1 MRVAF
6 YAPMKPPDHPVP
18 SGDRTMAR
26 GLIAALEHADHNVRL
41 ASRFRS
47 FDNGDPAR
55 QQRLEE
61 IGGRLAERLLLR
73 LLRGARPDVWFTY
86 HLYHKAPDWLGPT
99 ISRRL
104 GIPYVLAEASYAPKQ
119 AGGRW
124 DIGHRAA
131 GAAIGQAA
139 LIFQPNPVDAACVL
153 PLLRSQD
160 RMTPLP
166 PFLDT
171 FAFRAAERSVCR
183 VEFAEKLNL
192 DAAEP
197 WLLTV
202 AMMRNDQKLV
212 SYRRLAAALARLMD
226 LPWRL
231 IVSGAGPAE
240 AEVRASLHPLG
251 DRVRFAGM
259 PDPDSLQRLY
269 RSADLYV
276 WPAVKEAW
284 GMTLLEAQSAGVP
297 VVAGNGG
304 GVPAV
309 VADGETG
316 LLAPEGDD
324 TAFAEAAREL
334 LTHPGRRRAMG
345 RAASARMEQRHDISV
360 AARLLDAQLAA
371 IVKTAVA

>member
-1 MRVAF
+1 MRIAF

-26 GLIAALEHADHNVRL
+26 GLIAALEHAGHSVRL

-47 FDNGDPAR
+47 FDNGEPAR
-55 QQRLEE
+55 QERLRNL
-61 IGGRLAERLLLR
+61 GGRLAERLRLR
-73 LLRGARPDVWFTY
+73 LQRGARPDVWFTY

-99 ISRRL
+99 LSKRL

-131 GAAIGQAA
+131 AAAIGRAA

-153 PLLRSQD
+153 PLLRSPD
-160 RMTPLP
+160 RMVPLP

-171 FAFRAAERSVCR
+171 SAFRTTQRDACR
-183 VEFAEKLNL
+183 AEFAQKLRL

-212 SYRRLAAALARLMD
+212 SYRHLAAALEHVAD

-231 IVSGAGPAE
+231 IVSGTGPAE
-240 AEVRASLHPLG
+240 GEVHAALQRLG
-251 DRVRFAGM
+251 GRVRFVGM
-259 PDPDSLQRLY
+259 PDPDSLKRLY
-269 RSADLYV
+269 RSADIYV

-284 GMTLLEAQSAGVP
+284 GMTLLEAQAAGVP

-304 GVPAV
+304 GVPSV
-309 VADGETG
+309 VAHGETG

-324 TAFAEAAREL
+324 AVFSEALRKLLREPDL
-334 LTHPGRRRAMG
+334 RERMG
-345 RAASARMEQRHDISV
+345 SAASVRMVERHDISA
-360 AARLLDAQLAA
+360 AARLLDTQLAA
-371 IVKTAVA
+371 VTKNAAA

>member
-1 MRVAF
+1 MRIAF

-26 GLIAALEHADHNVRL
+26 GLIAALEHAGHEVRL
-41 ASRFRS
+41 ASRFRT

-55 QQRLEE
+55 QERLRTL
-61 IGGRLAERLLLR
+61 GGKLAERLFLR
-73 LLRGARPDVWFTY
+73 LRRGALPDVWFTY

-131 GAAIGQAA
+131 AAAIERAA
-139 LIFQPNPVDAACVL
+139 LIFQPNPVDGACVL
-153 PLLRSQD
+153 SLLRSPD
-160 RMTPLP
+160 SMVPLP

-171 FAFRAAERSVCR
+171 SAFRAAQRDACR
-183 VEFAEKLNL
+183 AEFAEKLNL

-202 AMMRNDQKLV
+202 AMMRNDQKLI
-212 SYRRLAAALARLMD
+212 SYRRLAAALEHVAD

-231 IVSGAGPAE
+231 LVSGTGPAE
-240 AEVRASLHPLG
+240 AEVRAALHPLG
-251 DRVRFAGM
+251 ERVRFAGM
-259 PDPDSLQRLY
+259 PDPDSLKRLY
-269 RSADLYV
+269 RAADLYV

-324 TAFAEAAREL
+324 AAFAEAVRKL
-334 LTHPGRRRAMG
+334 LGEPDLRQRMG
-345 RAASARMEQRHDISV
+345 SAASARMVERHDISV
-360 AARLLDAQLAA
+360 AARLLHAQLTA
-371 IVKTAVA
+371 IANTAVA

>member
-1 MRVAF
+1 M
-6 YAPMKPPDHPVP
+6 P

-26 GLIAALEHADHNVRL
+26 GLIAALEHAGHEVRL
-41 ASRFRS
+41 ASRFRT

-55 QQRLEE
+55 QERLRTL
-61 IGGRLAERLLLR
+61 GGKLAERLFLR
-73 LLRGARPDVWFTY
+73 LRRGALPDVWFTY

-131 GAAIGQAA
+131 AAAIERAA

-153 PLLRSQD
+153 PLLRSPD
-160 RMTPLP
+160 SMVPLP

-171 FAFRAAERSVCR
+171 SAFRAARRDACR
-183 VEFAEKLNL
+183 AEFAEKLNL

-202 AMMRNDQKLV
+202 AMMRNDQKLI
-212 SYRRLAAALARLMD
+212 SYRRLAAALEHVAD

-231 IVSGAGPAE
+231 SFPE
-240 AEVRASLHPLG
+240 PVRPRQRCGQRYMPLG
-251 DRVRFAGM
+251 ERVRFAGM
-259 PDPDSLQRLY
+259 PDPDSLKRLY
-269 RSADLYV
+269 RAADLYV

-324 TAFAEAAREL
+324 AAFAEAVRKL
-334 LTHPGRRRAMG
+334 LAEPDLRRAMG
-345 RAASARMEQRHDISV
+345 ECCVGAHGWASRHLGRGAAAH
-360 AARLLDAQLAA
+360 AQLAA
-371 IVKTAVA
+371 IAKTATA